1 MRVKVSS
8 PGAIRRCDCEERS
21 KVAISRGTPDR
32 PLAGG
37 RIRRRPPTSV
47 RSHHIGAHP
56 IGAHPSW
63 SGPTAPKAKLL
74 EGQIAVG
81 GSINFYAPILV
92 EMYGVLGF
100 DWVWIDCEHGSSN
113 DSESENMIRA
123 AELHD
128 ITPVVRVPNAQPS
141 TLLRFLDR
149 GAQGLI
155 VPHVNNR
162 AEAEAVAQA
171 SHYYPMGDRSSSTGG
186 RTNRLGSGLPP
197 AEYYEAANRETLII
211 AMVETS
217 EAVANV
223 RDIASVDGVDA
234 ILVGSSDL
242 TQAMGMPP
250 QADVDAAITQVID
263 GTLAEGKIIGVAGA
277 GMTVDNVGRF
287 QEFAARGVHLMSVNI
302 QDFVRQSATRFLA
315 DIRA

>member
-1 MRVKVSS
+1 M
-8 PGAIRRCDCEERS
+8 
-21 KVAISRGTPDR
+21 
-32 PLAGG
+32 
-37 RIRRRPPTSV
+37 V
-47 RSHHIGAHP
+47 RTNRA
-56 IGAHPSW
+56 
-63 SGPTAPKAKLL
+63 KAKLL
-74 EGQIAVG
+74 EGEIAVG
-81 GSINFYAPILV
+81 GSVNFYAPIVV
-92 EMYGVLGF
+92 ELYGVLGF

-128 ITPVVRVPNAQPS
+128 ITPVVRVPNAEPS

-155 VPHVNNR
+155 VPHINNR
-162 AEAEAVAQA
+162 AEAQAVARA
-171 SHYYPMGDRSSSTGG
+171 SHYYPIGDRSSATGG

-197 AEYYEAANRETLII
+197 AEYYEAANRETLVIC
-211 AMVETS
+211 MVETP

-234 ILVGSSDL
+234 ILIGSSDL

-250 QADVDAAITQVID
+250 QSEVDAAISAVID
-263 GTLAEGKIIGVAGA
+263 GTLAEGKIIGVAGT
-277 GMTVDNVGRF
+277 GMTVDNVDRYL
-287 QEFAARGVHLMSVNI
+287 QFAGRGVRLMSVNI
-302 QDFVRQSATRFLA
+302 QDFIRQSASRFLA

>member
-1 MRVKVSS
+1 M
-8 PGAIRRCDCEERS
+8 
-21 KVAISRGTPDR
+21 
-32 PLAGG
+32 
-37 RIRRRPPTSV
+37 V
-47 RSHHIGAHP
+47 RTNRA
-56 IGAHPSW
+56 
-63 SGPTAPKAKLL
+63 KAKLL
-74 EGQIAVG
+74 NGDIAVG
-81 GSINFYAPILV
+81 GSVNFYAPIVV

-128 ITPVVRVPNAQPS
+128 LTPVVRVPNAEPS

-155 VPHVNNR
+155 VPHVNNK
-162 AEAEAVAQA
+162 AEAEAVAKA
-171 SHYYPMGDRSSSTGG
+171 SHYHPMGDRSSATGG

-197 AEYYEAANRETLII
+197 VEYYEAANRETLLIC
-211 AMVETS
+211 MVETP

-223 RDIASVDGVDA
+223 REIASVEGVDA

-250 QADVDAAITQVID
+250 AADVDSAISQVIE

-277 GMTVDNVGRF
+277 GMTVDNVERF
-287 QEFAARGVHLMSVNI
+287 RQFAQRGVRLMSVNL
-302 QDFVRQSATRFLA
+302 QDFVRQSAGRFLEE
-315 DIRA
+315 IRA